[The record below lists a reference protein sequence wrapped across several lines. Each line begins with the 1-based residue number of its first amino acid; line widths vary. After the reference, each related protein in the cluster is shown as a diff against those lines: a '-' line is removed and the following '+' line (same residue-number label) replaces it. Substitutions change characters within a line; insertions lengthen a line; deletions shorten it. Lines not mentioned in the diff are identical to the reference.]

1 MICASNFKKFFE
13 VFGGEIMEKY
23 RVYYKHTSSTGG
35 TTTGFKDILA
45 NSSSDARAK
54 FNQMYDSSYK
64 VTSVEKI

>member
-1 MICASNFKKFFE
+1 
-13 VFGGEIMEKY
+13 MEKY

-54 FNQMYDSSYK
+54 FNQMHDSSYK